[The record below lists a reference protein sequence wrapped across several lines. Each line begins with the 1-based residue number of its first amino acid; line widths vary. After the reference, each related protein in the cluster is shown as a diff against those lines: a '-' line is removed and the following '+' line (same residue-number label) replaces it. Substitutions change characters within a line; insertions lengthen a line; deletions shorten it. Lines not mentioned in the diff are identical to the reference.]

1 MRTRGT
7 SALAF
12 ALVGVCLSGC
22 YQGEWRLG
30 TEVPIAAT
38 TRLMTVRTVETWELS
53 EPGNGYVLQLRGS
66 STPRCRH
73 SLYGK
78 TRRTDTGTFERLGG
92 NWWKGAAVIAGIA
105 GGAGVGIGLGG
116 WISQLDSK
124 YGPPITYAGGGAIA
138 AGGLAS
144 CLASISYASKTRLAF
159 CGILTGFGASILA
172 GGALSTLPGTSS
184 TTTPIV
190 GSSSMSTTT
199 TAPLIDTSTFQTIT
213 FAGGGLVGGSILTGI
228 IGHAWQGNED
238 RIRTVDSSSSAL
250 WDDQQ
255 PETAC
260 NAPSSLIAR
269 SAVLNIIVENLAN
282 GPGSQERPLKVR
294 VQPVG
299 PGPQMVD
306 LRWIRQAIPSCGAL
320 TVKVS
325 PDVAYPIFADDYTPM
340 VAPDL
345 LGQAVRPVFTQ
356 ILPPEG
362 VSLEPLVESYKPL
375 PGKAMLHGLSPETL
389 KSIERVCSG
398 EPAVSNKPKA
408 KPSLRPPV
416 TAPIEPTTQPVEPVE
431 TPAEPSKL
439 VVTPV
444 APRPEDPGL
453 TPGLSLV
460 APREG
465 HEEDAECSRESQK
478 ARLTDCEFQCAR
490 NLLQSATCLPDY
502 RRCVATALTASQ
514 RSRERAL
521 CEVTWQECVSR
532 VGISGSTFRSCTE
545 ACADAN
551 TPAQCREAKRP
562 RLMP

>member
-1 MRTRGT
+1 MRTRGS
-7 SALAF
+7 SALAL
-12 ALVGVCLSGC
+12 ALFGVLLSGC

-73 SLYGK
+73 ALHGK

-116 WISQLDSK
+116 WISQMDSK
-124 YGPPITYAGGGAIA
+124 YGPPIAYAGGGAIA

-144 CLASISYASKTRLAF
+144 CLASISYSSKARLAF

-184 TTTPIV
+184 TTTPII
-190 GSSSMSTTT
+190 GGSSMSTTT
-199 TAPLIDTSTFQTIT
+199 TSPLIDTATFQTIT

-228 IGHAWQGNED
+228 IGNSWQGNED
-238 RIRTVDSSSSAL
+238 RIRTIDSSSSAL

-260 NAPSSLIAR
+260 SAPSSLVAR
-269 SAVLNIIVENLAN
+269 SAVLTIVVENLAS
-282 GPGSQERPLKVR
+282 GPGSEERPLKVR

-325 PDVAYPIFADDYTPM
+325 PDVAYPIFGEDYTPM

-362 VSLEPLVESYKPL
+362 ISLPPLVESYKPL
-375 PGKAMLHGLSPETL
+375 SGKAMLHGLSPETL

-398 EPAVSNKPKA
+398 ESAVPSKPKP
-408 KPSLRPPV
+408 KPALRPMVP
-416 TAPIEPTTQPVEPVE
+416 APTEPTPPVEPVA
-431 TPAEPSKL
+431 TQGEPSKL
-439 VVTPV
+439 VVTPITV
-444 APRPEDPGL
+444 RPDDLGL
-453 TPGLSLV
+453 TPGLSVV

-465 HEEDAECSRESQK
+465 HEDDAECSRQSQK

-502 RRCVATALTASQ
+502 RRCVSESLTSGQ
-514 RSRERAL
+514 RAKERAL